1 MSPNLNE
8 SHISFINFICVQF
21 QLDIISHPV
30 KLHSPMTTVMTLLFF
45 SDFFFIEDFFS
56 DGGIAFN
63 TIPDSSSKIESKSA
77 TASSALRLKLS
88 SSAAVLSQW
97 NCKATMLFYLKRK
110 TFWSV
115 KWPRWGMFW
124 TWNKIHF
131 FVFSICMLL
140 KLPVGVST
148 LKKRKF

>member
-1 MSPNLNE
+1 
-8 SHISFINFICVQF
+8 
-21 QLDIISHPV
+21 
-30 KLHSPMTTVMTLLFF
+30 MTTVMTLLFF

-97 NCKATMLFYLKRK
+97 NCKAIMLFYLKRK
-110 TFWSV
+110 TFWIV
-115 KWPRWGMFW
+115 DMGNFAMVTKYTGQ
-124 TWNKIHF
+124 TKI
-131 FVFSICMLL
+131 
-140 KLPVGVST
+140 
-148 LKKRKF
+148 R